1 MEQWKLVVSN
11 RKQHLISLGFVEDPN
26 GDYRFNQFCFLL
38 DDVLS
43 LNADAYSVVLED
55 AMNYIE
61 SVSVESAQEI
71 EVVAE
76 EVIELPALDEFAKEI
91 ETRVFDSEPIV
102 SESITINDNRIVRA
116 DYVDLINVLPPNT
129 TDKIDEIAN
138 NDAFIQTEEFDHT
151 WEGINKLFEK
161 NHYSDSGFSNNEDAV
176 EMRKLIF
183 EYLEK
188 HFNVPTKKQ

>member
-1 MEQWKLVVSN
+1 
-11 RKQHLISLGFVEDPN
+11 LISLGFVEDPN

-55 AMNYIE
+55 AMNYIQ

-76 EVIELPALDEFAKEI
+76 EVVEFPAIEN
-91 ETRVFDSEPIV
+91 V
-102 SESITINDNRIVRA
+102 SGVK
-116 DYVDLINVLPPNT
+116 YVDPINVLPSNT

-138 NDAFIQTEEFDHT
+138 NDAFLETEEFDNT

-161 NHYSDSGFSNNEDAV
+161 IHYSDSGFSNNEDAV

-188 HFNVPTKKQ
+188 HFNVPTLKK